1 MVATEDKSVLVAR
14 AKLSEYLDS
23 KKLRKT
29 PERFAILDVVFSHND
44 HFGVETIFAEM
55 EENSYH
61 VSRSTVYNTME
72 LFCDCG
78 IVRKHQFGTQKALYE
93 KVVSSGNHHHLICT
107 ECGKIKEM
115 KDSEL
120 MRYISMRK
128 YGTFTEFVPPVP
140 ENNEEIKKQPNKR
153 ISKSKNYESRCA
165 FRLTMGR

>member
-1 MVATEDKSVLVAR
+1 MVAR

-93 KVVSSGNHHHLICT
+93 KVVSSGNHHHLICRKCNKVIPFT
-107 ECGKIKEM
+107 DDLLDDLEHHIEEVTGFHVLDHELKFYGFCRDCMEKE
-115 KDSEL
+115 
-120 MRYISMRK
+120 
-128 YGTFTEFVPPVP
+128 
-140 ENNEEIKKQPNKR
+140 N
-153 ISKSKNYESRCA
+153 
-165 FRLTMGR
+165 